1 MHLEQAILD
10 LLLTTGLGTA
20 AFEDLDL
27 GLKDVDLAV
36 GYVDASLVGN
46 ESFADSLEVLLVCS
60 MGLLELVDG
69 TVRLR
74 DYESS
79 AVTIV
84 HYTVTYIEGRY
95 RWSEAWSRHVP
106 SR

>member
-1 MHLEQAILD
+1 VHLEQAILD
-10 LLLTTGLGTA
+10 LLLTTELGTA
-20 AFEDLDL
+20 AFEDLDF

-69 TVRLR
+69 AVRLR

-84 HYTVTYIEGRY
+84 NITR
-95 RWSEAWSRHVP
+95 
-106 SR
+106 

>member
-1 MHLEQAILD
+1 VHLEQAILD
-10 LLLTTGLGTA
+10 LLLTTELGTA

-27 GLKDVDLAV
+27 GLNDVDLAV

-46 ESFADSLEVLLVCS
+46 ESFADSLEVLFMCS
-60 MGLLELVDG
+60 MSLLELVDG
-69 TVRLR
+69 AVRLR

-84 HYTVTYIEGRY
+84 NITR
-95 RWSEAWSRHVP
+95 
-106 SR
+106 

>member
-10 LLLTTGLGTA
+10 LLLTTELGTA

-46 ESFADSLEVLLVCS
+46 ESFADSLEVLSMCS
-60 MGLLELVDG
+60 MSLLELVDG
-69 TVRLR
+69 AVRLR

-84 HYTVTYIEGRY
+84 NITR
-95 RWSEAWSRHVP
+95 
-106 SR
+106 

>member
-10 LLLTTGLGTA
+10 LLLTTELGTA

-27 GLKDVDLAV
+27 GLNDVDLAV

-46 ESFADSLEVLLVCS
+46 ESFADSLEVLFMCS
-60 MGLLELVDG
+60 MSLLELVDG
-69 TVRLR
+69 AVRLR

-84 HYTVTYIEGRY
+84 NITR
-95 RWSEAWSRHVP
+95 
-106 SR
+106 